1 MLWFLLIFNLL
12 GSICS
17 LLCIVGGLVT
27 VAGFFFL
34 SQLRF
39 LLFLVEVEEGLRRSD
54 LCPGVLL
61 LGNVPCR
68 PHLINPVVC
77 SVLWLALVDAV
88 KRGVYISDMWRQE

>member
-1 MLWFLLIFNLL
+1 
-12 GSICS
+12 
-17 LLCIVGGLVT
+17 VD
-27 VAGFFFL
+27 
-34 SQLRF
+34 
-39 LLFLVEVEEGLRRSD
+39 VEEGLRRSD

-77 SVLWLALVDAV
+77 SVLWLALLDAV